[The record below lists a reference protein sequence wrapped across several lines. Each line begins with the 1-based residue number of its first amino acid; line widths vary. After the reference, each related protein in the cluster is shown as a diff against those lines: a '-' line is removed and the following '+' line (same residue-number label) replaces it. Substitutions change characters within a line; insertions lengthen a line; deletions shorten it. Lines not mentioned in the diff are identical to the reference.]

1 MRRLRPRRGTQHVP
15 MPPIDP
21 PPPDARLLAGDA
33 GWLVDRAVHE
43 LRNSLS
49 AIRIGVELMNRSDDG
64 CASTC
69 APVLAHID
77 NAAQRANA
85 LSDELTD
92 ACRLASGRPLLLHPQ
107 RFGLHA
113 TVQQALD
120 ALLREMPGPAIEHD
134 RLGDGECAG
143 DPLRIAQ
150 FVGLAFAEI
159 RADAPSALVIVISEV
174 AADRFRIAMHADGAP
189 ATRPGVAQQH
199 AARQAQAESRR
210 RTLLLQAI
218 AHAHGGCAHV
228 RSEGGTGRTVDAS
241 FSSIALVP
249 GAA

>member
-1 MRRLRPRRGTQHVP
+1 MRRRLRRRGTQHVP
-15 MPPIDP
+15 MPAIDLP
-21 PPPDARLLAGDA
+21 PADARLLAGDS
-33 GWLVDRAVHE
+33 GWLVDRAVHD

-64 CASTC
+64 CASAC

-77 NAAQRANA
+77 SAAQRAHA

-107 RFGLHA
+107 RFGLHT
-113 TVQQALD
+113 TVRQALD
-120 ALLREMPGPAIEHD
+120 ALPREAPVSAIEHD
-134 RLGDGECAG
+134 RLGDGDCDG

-150 FVGLAFAEI
+150 FIRLAFAEI

-174 AADRFRIAMHADGAP
+174 AAERFRIAVHADGKRSPRPPAP
-189 ATRPGVAQQH
+189 QPHAAQQ
-199 AARQAQAESRR
+199 AWAESRR
-210 RTLLLQAI
+210 RTLLMQAI

-228 RSEGGTGRTVDAS
+228 RSEDGTGRTVDAS
-241 FSSIALVP
+241 FASIPLAH
-249 GAA
+249 AAA